1 MYVKGLFEVFKILGR
16 LGIKPKD
23 IIGMGGDVV
32 KMGKSLFNT
41 RVNPKLLQFVE
52 KNQKIPTK
60 ILEEIKLHARTLKNA
75 TESQKNLFQANIKD
89 LLNAKT
95 PKMPIKSSSPVTSVK
110 QPATSVKKQAT
121 SNNGLEIIKKF
132 ARKEKLKE
140 NLKRG
145 DKTIPTELASE
156 SHAGSIAGRVQ
167 DVTGKTVSEMG
178 KFIKSERQLQKILD
192 DWDYGAAMT
201 KQSFKKP
208 TETVI
213 EKVIDFKGWTPTVIK
228 GGKDKLATGGR
239 VKFGEGSGFKLY
251 PRASIVQSGET
262 VGQNEDIDV
271 DVRDVNYGITGLY
284 EGNNWFAGAEMD
296 KGNVKV
302 DVTQEGETLFKDTMG
317 KDEVVNFIA
326 GFGDPND
333 EKFQVKVDDDF
344 ENVSIVLVKSFAKG
358 GIANHFR
365 AR

>member
-23 IIGMGGDVV
+23 VIGMGGDVV

-60 ILEEIKLHARTLKNA
+60 ILEQIKMHARTLKNA
-75 TESQKNLFQANIKD
+75 SESQKKLFEVNIRD
-89 LLNAKT
+89 ILNAKT
-95 PKMPIKSSSPVTSVK
+95 SKPPVTSVLK
-110 QPATSVKKQAT
+110 PVTSVKKQAT

-132 ARKEKLKE
+132 ARKKQLKE
-140 NLKRG
+140 NLKKG
-145 DKTIPTELASE
+145 DNTLPDEIASE
-156 SHAGSIAGRVQ
+156 GYAGEIAAQVQ

-213 EKVIDFKGWTPTVIK
+213 EKVIDFKGWKPTVIK
-228 GGKDKLATGGR
+228 GGKDGLAT
-239 VKFGEGSGFKLY
+239 
-251 PRASIVQSGET
+251 
-262 VGQNEDIDV
+262 
-271 DVRDVNYGITGLY
+271 
-284 EGNNWFAGAEMD
+284 
-296 KGNVKV
+296 
-302 DVTQEGETLFKDTMG
+302 
-317 KDEVVNFIA
+317 
-326 GFGDPND
+326 
-333 EKFQVKVDDDF
+333 
-344 ENVSIVLVKSFAKG
+344 G

-365 AR
+365 KR

>member
-95 PKMPIKSSSPVTSVK
+95 PKMPIKSSSPVTSV
-110 QPATSVKKQAT
+110 QRPATSVKEQAA
-121 SNNGLEIIKKF
+121 E
-132 ARKEKLKE
+132 A
-140 NLKRG
+140 
-145 DKTIPTELASE
+145 
-156 SHAGSIAGRVQ
+156 
-167 DVTGKTVSEMG
+167 
-178 KFIKSERQLQKILD
+178 
-192 DWDYGAAMT
+192 
-201 KQSFKKP
+201 
-208 TETVI
+208 
-213 EKVIDFKGWTPTVIK
+213 FKGWKPKVIE
-228 GGKDKLATGGR
+228 GGKGKVITKNKKRVKEIVDDMMEFEDPSGLATGGR